1 MPNEAHIPSGGGDME
16 KRDSD
21 SYKNLLHNISSSS
34 PNISDKAEPN
44 TGADKP
50 INRRTIQFNLNEQKE
65 YSILGESNDYM
76 DELHKESLTPI
87 VEILNQLKIEAKN
100 KQRSLHK
107 DKMHAAKKKHHTCF
121 HKYLSKIKHAREPL
135 LALRPKLYYFFERP
149 VGFIGLLYRL
159 FTFTIIIGS
168 IITGALTTF
177 QSMKKW
183 STVALYWYEIFATSY
198 FGIEFLLRLWSS
210 GHRTNQNGP
219 NESLRFIFQPLMLVE
234 ISVLL
239 ISISVL
245 KFGTLIPY
253 YKTDNQM
260 FDQDALLLLRFFQ
273 ILRFLYFDR
282 DAKSWKLVAKTIFKH
297 KFELIT
303 SLYIGAVILLLSSYL
318 ILIFEKPYSD
328 ASGDLHFH
336 TFADALYWSIITMAT
351 IGYGNFQCLL
361 YAFSV
366 DRRYNC

>member
-1 MPNEAHIPSGGGDME
+1 MPNEAHIPNSSGGDIE
-16 KRDSD
+16 KHESE

-34 PNISDKAEPN
+34 PNISDK
-44 TGADKP
+44 TDVDKP
-50 INRRTIQFNLNEQKE
+50 IKSELNRRTIQFNLNEQKE
-65 YSILGESNDYM
+65 YSIIGDSNDYM
-76 DELHKESLTPI
+76 DLHKESLTPI

-107 DKMHAAKKKHHTCF
+107 DKKHAAIKKHHTCF
-121 HKYLSKIKHAREPL
+121 QKYLSKIKHAREPL
-135 LALRPKLYYFFERP
+135 QALRPKLYYFFERP

-159 FTFTIIIGS
+159 FTFTIIVGS

-219 NESLRFIFQPLMLVE
+219 NESLRFIFQPLVLVE
-234 ISVLL
+234 ISVLI

-245 KFGTLIPY
+245 KFGTIIPY

-260 FDQDALLLLRFFQ
+260 FDQNALLLLRFFQ

-303 SLYIGAVILLLSSYL
+303 SLYIGVVILLLSSYL

-351 IGYGNFQCLL
+351 IGYGNFE
-361 YAFSV
+361 
-366 DRRYNC
+366 